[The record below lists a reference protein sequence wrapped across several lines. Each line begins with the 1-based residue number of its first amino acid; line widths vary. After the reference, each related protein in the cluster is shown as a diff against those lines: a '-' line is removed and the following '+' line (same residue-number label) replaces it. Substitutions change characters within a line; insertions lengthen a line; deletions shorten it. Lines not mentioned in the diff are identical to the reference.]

1 MSQSHL
7 LRPLLRHALSY
18 FKVPVWHLAIDRT
31 DFPVTDDTD
40 LTVISLIYNKRAIP
54 LVWQEVPQGGATQK
68 VYGELIDTVKP
79 LIPPSQKVI
88 FHGDTEFGNAYL
100 MRQLKSYGW
109 HFMLAVT
116 GTCHLWFLCQEQ
128 SKEFRELVTG
138 AKKTCYFPGV
148 ACFATHHAP
157 VNAFTFPEKHHS
169 GGKKRRDRAY
179 IVTTLPLDHTTK
191 RLGKQRWE
199 IELVAASAC

>member
-40 LTVISLIYNKRAIP
+40 LTVISLIYNKRAIL

-138 AKKTCYFPGV
+138 AKKMCYFPGV